1 MFNRAAHRA
10 RFAAHLFLLLASPFA
25 AWPQVFQGVLTG
37 QFNASRTGANTQET
51 TLTPSGVAGGTFG
64 FLFGHNV
71 DATVYAQPLYVP
83 RLTINS
89 AVHNVVIVSTLN
101 NSVYAFDADTSQ
113 TQLWHTT
120 LGDPVLLGGMKVGI
134 LGTPVADP
142 ALNTLFVVALGAR
155 GDTPVYTLYA
165 LNLLTGATTAHV
177 DIQAA
182 VPGSGDNS
190 RTTPCLAGDGTTV
203 PALCV
208 PFIAS
213 QQLQRPALLEEPS
226 HQNIFL
232 AFGTLNGNE
241 ATAPY
246 HGWLL
251 GYHFLG
257 SGFTQVMAFNTT
269 QNASQTGQACSTL
282 TPPRNQCGHG
292 GGIWMSGRGPALDP
306 TGVYV
311 VSGNGGFGGPG
322 TGNWSESAL
331 RLTNVGAVA
340 DFFTPANYASL
351 NVNDLDLGDAGAILF
366 TSTNTAVPDLMLVA
380 GKSGRVSV
388 LNRENL
394 GGLTANNTGAVQTFT
409 GTQNCGPGPG
419 RQGCFE
425 IHSMA
430 MWPRT
435 NASPLLYFWAQGDVP
450 RVWDFDGTTNQ
461 FTAGAHQGTVI
472 EPNYPGAGLSLSA
485 NGNTDGILWA
495 IVPVIAQGPGMQGAL
510 YAFDATNVTNPIW
523 ISDDYWFAS
532 KFNTPTIAGGKVF
545 VATSGSPDGVTPAYF
560 PQIRVYG
567 LGAP

>member
-1 MFNRAAHRA
+1 MFNHVSRRAL
-10 RFAAHLFLLLASPFA
+10 FAVQLFLLLSLPFA

-37 QFNASRTGANTQET
+37 QFSVSRTGANTQET
-51 TLTPSGVAGGTFG
+51 TLTPSNVSGASFG
-64 FLFGHNV
+64 FLFAHTV

-83 RLTINS
+83 RLTING
-89 AVHNVVIVSTLN
+89 ALHNLVIVATLN

-120 LGDPVLLGGMKVGI
+120 LGLPVTLGGMKIGI
-134 LGTPVADP
+134 LGTPAVDP
-142 ALNTLFVVALGAR
+142 ALNSIFVVALSAE

-165 LNLLTGATTAHV
+165 LNLLTGEPTARV

-182 VPGSGDNS
+182 VPGTGDNS
-190 RTTPCLAGDGTTV
+190 RITPCLAASGATI
-203 PALCV
+203 PPLCV
-208 PFIAS
+208 PFVAS
-213 QQLQRPALLEEPS
+213 QQLQRPALLEEPT
-226 HQNIFL
+226 HQNIYL

-257 SGFTQVMAFNTT
+257 SGFAQIMAFNTT

-292 GGIWMSGRGPALDP
+292 GGIWMSGRGPALDS

-331 RLTNVGAVA
+331 RLTNVGTVA

-366 TSTNTAVPDLMLVA
+366 ASTNTAVPNLMLVA

-388 LNRENL
+388 LNREDL
-394 GGLTANNTGAVQTFT
+394 GGLTANNSGAVQTFT
-409 GTQNCGPGPG
+409 GTRDCGQGPG

-435 NASPLLYFWAQGDVP
+435 NSSPLLYFWAHGDVP
-450 RVWDFDGTTNQ
+450 RVWDFDGTANQ
-461 FTAGAHQGTVI
+461 FTPDAHQGAII

-485 NGNTDGILWA
+485 NGNTSGILWA
-495 IVPVIAQGPGMQGAL
+495 IVPFRALGPGMQGAL
-510 YAFDATNVTNPIW
+510 YAFDATNVTTPIW
-523 ISDDYWFAS
+523 TSNDFWFAS

-545 VATSGSPDGVTPAYF
+545 VATSGSPDGITPVSF
-560 PQIRVYG
+560 PQIRIYG